1 MKGIK
6 MKKQIQDRQLE
17 KRKKEKQEA
26 MEEEIKRPWWKELL
40 SYVWMIVFACAAA
53 LLINRYVLINAEI
66 PSESMENLLQVDDR
80 IFGCKLSYLF
90 GEPER
95 YDVVMFKYPVDEE
108 TIYIKRVIG
117 LPGETVEIKDGSIYI
132 DGSDTP
138 IEENYLPEEWV
149 SGNDG
154 YFFEVPKDQYL
165 MLGDN
170 RNISEDARYWAQC
183 AIDKGV
189 ASNMEEAQAYTYV
202 HKDKLIGRAILK
214 YYPKFHLFLNI

>member
-1 MKGIK
+1 MEKAK
-6 MKKQIQDRQLE
+6 MKKQI
-17 KRKKEKQEA
+17 KEKQ
-26 MEEEIKRPWWKELL
+26 MEEQAEEQKRPWWKELL
-40 SYVWMIVFACAAA
+40 SYIWMIVFACALA
-53 LLINRYVLINAEI
+53 LLVNRYVLINAEI

-90 GEPER
+90 EEPQR

-117 LPGETVEIKDGSIYI
+117 LPGETVEIRDGSIYI

-149 SGNDG
+149 EGNDG
-154 YFFEVPKDQYL
+154 YLFEVPTDHYL

-183 AIDKGV
+183 AIDDGV
-189 ASNMEEAQAYTYV
+189 ADNKEEAQAYTYV